1 MSDLQFCRFG
11 TNTEIWHLDFLKDW
25 PVNPSSKQ
33 NLSDICNI
41 TISKSYE
48 KEATSLGA
56 AIVSGIG
63 SRNIKD
69 LVEFESILSKS
80 ETFRPKM
87 ENKLRDKI
95 ISNWNSAIKQTV
107 GMSFE

>member
-1 MSDLQFCRFG
+1 MIKKDFKINNAPSPVG
-11 TNTEIWHLDFLKDW
+11 SYPHSKKVGDFLF
-25 PVNPSSKQ
+25 
-33 NLSDICNI
+33 L
-41 TISKSYE
+41 
-48 KEATSLGA
+48 
-56 AIVSGIG
+56 SGIG

-95 ISNWNSAIKQTV
+95 ISNWNSAIKQTM